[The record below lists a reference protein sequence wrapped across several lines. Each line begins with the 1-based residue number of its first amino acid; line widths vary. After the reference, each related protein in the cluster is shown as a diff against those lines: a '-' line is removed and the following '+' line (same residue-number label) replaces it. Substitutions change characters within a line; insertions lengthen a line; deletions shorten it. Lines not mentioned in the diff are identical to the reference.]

1 MGFWVAITDIEGLA
15 YILWMENTLIQVCDS
30 KRRKF
35 KLEVLGEVT
44 FEQMGLLVCLIPS
57 SQKLNISSKCVR
69 ELWWELTR
77 GVLDNKS
84 T

>member
-1 MGFWVAITDIEGLA
+1 
-15 YILWMENTLIQVCDS
+15 MENILIEVCDS

-35 KLEVLGEVT
+35 KVEVLGEVT
-44 FEQMGLLVCLIPS
+44 FEQMGLLVYLIPS
-57 SQKLNISSKCVR
+57 SEKLNISSKCVR

-77 GVLDNKS
+77 GVLDDNS